1 MREERRLLTT
11 THRISVADTTAAIA
25 KEMAGKPPKATNG
38 VRYIFN
44 GWSNF
49 CELSFTK
56 SPVNVSALKDCLG
69 RKFFLSPA
77 LANRLMFYKINSYP
91 TRKKNI

>member
-11 THRISVADTTAAIA
+11 THRISLADATAAVA
-25 KEMAGKPPKATNG
+25 KGVAGKPPETTNG

-56 SPVNVSALKDCLG
+56 STVNVSVLKEFLG
-69 RKFFLSPA
+69 RKYFLSPA
-77 LANRLMFYKINSYP
+77 LANRLMFYKVNSYP
-91 TRKKNI
+91 TRKKIK